1 MVFHR
6 CNRNPKIASTL
17 ERPRQESGVRT
28 LDRLTGITWRQPKFQ
43 VLLFLTRNQH
53 QRELCWVVSSKEPRG
68 WPTHKP
74 TVSSSFWPTAPLNKH
89 STQSHPQPPRAD
101 KQPGSGAQV
110 ATAPSLRPLC
120 GSPPRADACPGRC
133 SSSSWLSLA
142 H

>member
-17 ERPRQESGVRT
+17 ERPRQGSGICT

-53 QRELCWVVSSKEPRG
+53 QRELCWVIPSKEPRG
-68 WPTHKP
+68 WPSH
-74 TVSSSFWPTAPLNKH
+74 SFILLLAHAPSEQTLH
-89 STQSHPQPPRAD
+89 PIPPATSQSGQAARFR
-101 KQPGSGAQV
+101 AQV

-142 H
+142 L